1 MPSGLYPEV
10 MMDLRMPIFFH
21 PLYTDGIHPDAR
33 FPRDRYARLAR
44 RLSGGLAATMVR
56 IEEAPQGDRSDIL
69 RAHEAAYVSRFL
81 DGSMEDKEKRR
92 IGLRPWTPQLIPR
105 TLHIVGGA
113 LAALQS
119 VAQSGGFAAN
129 MAGGT
134 HHAHR
139 DFGSGYC
146 VFNDLAICTK
156 YALQE
161 LGFQRVMILDLDV
174 HQGDGTATILAKEPA
189 ALTVSVHCGVNFP
202 FRKCKS
208 DHDFVLERE
217 AGDSEYLD
225 AVAAAIQVG
234 LNFNPDLV
242 LYQAGVDGLESDALG
257 RLRVSRRGMQQRN
270 RMVFEMCQSYGWP
283 CVVFMGGGYS
293 KPIEPTLDAFE
304 DLFLDAA
311 RWHTRCLS
319 PVDAARGRDA

>member
-1 MPSGLYPEV
+1 
-10 MMDLRMPIFFH
+10 
-21 PLYTDGIHPDAR
+21 
-33 FPRDRYARLAR
+33 
-44 RLSGGLAATMVR
+44 MVR
-56 IEEAPQGDRSDIL
+56 IEEAPQGARTDIL
-69 RAHEAAYVSRFL
+69 RAHEAEYVSRFL
-81 DGSMEDKEKRR
+81 DGSMGEKEKRR

-119 VAQSGGFAAN
+119 ATDSGGFAAN

-146 VFNDLAICTK
+146 VFNDLAICAK
-156 YALQE
+156 YATQE
-161 LGFQRVMILDLDV
+161 LGYQRILILDLDV
-174 HQGDGTATILAKEPA
+174 HQGDGTATILAEDHA
-189 ALTVSVHCGVNFP
+189 VLTVSVHCGVNFP
-202 FRKCKS
+202 FRKCES
-208 DHDFVLERE
+208 DHDFVLETG

-225 AVAAAIQVG
+225 AVEAAINAG
-234 LNFNPDLV
+234 LDFRPDLV

-257 RLRVSRRGMQQRN
+257 RLSVSRRGMQQRN
-270 RMVFEMCQSYGWP
+270 RMVFEMCRSHDLP

-293 KPIEPTLDAFE
+293 KPIEPTLNAFE

-311 RWHTRCLS
+311 RWHSRCLS
-319 PVDAARGRDA
+319 PVDGVRGENK